1 MKKSALLYLILFAGL
16 ALGSQAY
23 AAPTGASSAKKS
35 TAKVTAKA
43 KAKTKASVK
52 KASAKTKAAQYKDI
66 GAIAATA
73 GAGAAVTGTTSS
85 TAHTGRAH
93 YSCQDNKSFLL
104 IGNSQ
109 VDQNISIQYG
119 KNNMILSRQ
128 DTDTGV
134 PRFSNSANG
143 YDLVILPNKAMLL
156 DTQKG
161 VRIADECQPRV

>member
-1 MKKSALLYLILFAGL
+1 MKKSALLSLILVAGL

-23 AAPTGASSAKKS
+23 AAAPTGTSSAKKS
-35 TAKVTAKA
+35 TAKASSKTKA
-43 KAKTKASVK
+43 KAPLK
-52 KASAKTKAAQYKDI
+52 KASAKKSASQYQDI

-73 GAGAAVTGTTSS
+73 GAGAAVAGATSS
-85 TAHTGRAH
+85 TANSGRAH

-104 IGNSQ
+104 IGDSQ
-109 VDQNISIQYG
+109 TDQNISIQYG
-119 KNNMILSRQ
+119 KSNMILSRQ

-134 PRFSNSANG
+134 PRFRNSANG